1 MPGASRS
8 AAPAER
14 AGGPAVRAALPR
26 RLGLPAAG
34 VLAVLVLWAAVL
46 GQLARERARAMEETA
61 ERAEIAAL
69 ALQTHLRR
77 VFAAVDEVLLAL
89 VGQAEGRAGAVSLT
103 GLAARLGAI
112 DPALLAIA
120 VIDADGRVLASTQGR
135 VDGVVLAH
143 DRDYVRANLP
153 FDPAR
158 PIIGRPLPEPIS
170 GQPALSLS
178 RRISRDGGGFGGV
191 VVGFIDPTLLAN
203 GEWLRGFGPGATA
216 AVVRT
221 DAIVLA
227 RSGETLPP
235 PGATLDRPG
244 LIAALRGS
252 AQGVVAS
259 IEEADEDSGPVA
271 FRHLPDLPVAAVIAT
286 SRQATTAAVRTSEQR
301 ALLGAAAITL
311 ALGALIA
318 ALAIEARRRARRE
331 AELDADR
338 AQLEAANRAI
348 ARAKRQADEKTA
360 LLETTLANLSDG
372 VTVFDANLRLVTW
385 NDRLQDLL
393 GLPDEVLY
401 EGAPYEGIIRAQ
413 AGRGEFGVVDVETE
427 VRRRLDVVRSGRFG
441 VYERTRPDG
450 RVIEFKRTGLPGGGF
465 VTIYTDVTPRRRAE
479 EQMRRAREM
488 AEAASAAKSS
498 FVAVVSHEIR
508 TPMNAVIG
516 TLGLLAETRLDE
528 EQRRYLDTARDSAEH
543 LLAIINDILDLSKIE
558 AGRLALEA
566 SDFSLPQLM
575 AGVVELFRASAQARG
590 LTIALEI
597 GTTVPEHLRGDAGR
611 IRQILLN
618 LLSNAVKFSRGGDIV
633 VSAESAPAVG
643 IGLAPRIRFAVADRG
658 PGIPPGER
666 SRLFQ
671 PFSQLEPPDARRT
684 GGTGLGLAICRR
696 LVELLGGTIGV
707 EDRAGG
713 GSVFA
718 FTLPLAPAE
727 RAPEPA
733 EDPAEPARRPRRA
746 RVLLAEDSPANQLVT
761 ATWLRKDGH
770 HVDVVANG
778 IEAVEAVR
786 ARPYDIV
793 FMDMFMPEMDGL
805 AATAAIRR
813 LPPPAGTVPI
823 VALTANVMA
832 GDRERFLAAGLN
844 GVLAKPVT
852 GRMLG
857 AVLLEM
863 LGEATEP
870 GAEPRPQA
878 AAAAPPLLDA
888 DHVARLGRGLAP
900 ETIASLVRA
909 CVDDLR
915 ARSAAIAGAAE
926 AGDAA
931 ALGREAH
938 ALRGGAANYGLAAL
952 AALAAR
958 IEQAAAAGEF
968 EHARAAAGAIG
979 TTVEASCAALLEASG
994 RLAAA
999 E

>member
-1 MPGASRS
+1 M
-8 AAPAER
+8 
-14 AGGPAVRAALPR
+14 RAALPR

-915 ARSAAIAGAAE
+915 
-926 AGDAA
+926 
-931 ALGREAH
+931 
-938 ALRGGAANYGLAAL
+938 
-952 AALAAR
+952 
-958 IEQAAAAGEF
+958 
-968 EHARAAAGAIG
+968 
-979 TTVEASCAALLEASG
+979 
-994 RLAAA
+994 
-999 E
+999 